1 MEPIYIED
9 EQRKRTYKEV
19 VPEIDRSAFVFRS
32 FSKKEIHDVRHLHG
46 EMELILIRN
55 GKGIKTIGD
64 LSLPCNDGDVTL
76 IGPGVP
82 HYYIVDPADP
92 SKPVEAWVIQW
103 NKYVFGTRFFEY
115 TECYHLRK
123 LMEAS
128 SKGVCFSTRTMQ
140 KTHEMWNQLAC
151 AERTDRIVIFVKL
164 LGILA
169 YPATYM
175 PLAGANAWLGS
186 TPKQSDRMS
195 KVKEHIH
202 AHYKESIPL
211 SQMAALAGLSK
222 PAFCNLFR
230 KSTGT
235 HFTDYLTETRLGHAA
250 KLLAETDLPVN
261 AIYDQCGF
269 TNQAYFN
276 RRFRAYFNRSP
287 LEYRRRL
294 KE

>member
-1 MEPIYIED
+1 MKPVYIED
-9 EQRKRTYKEV
+9 QQRKRTYQEV
-19 VPEIDRSAFVFRS
+19 VPDIDRSAFVFRI
-32 FSKKEIHDVRHLHG
+32 FSEKEIHDVRHLHG

-55 GKGIKTIGD
+55 GHGTKTIGD
-64 LSLPCNDGDVTL
+64 LSLPCIDGDVTL

-82 HYYIVDPADP
+82 HFYTVDPADA

-115 TECYHLRK
+115 TECYHLHK

-128 SKGVCFSTRTMQ
+128 AKGVCFSSRTIQ
-140 KTHEMWNQLAC
+140 KTHEVWNQLTR
-151 AERTDRIVIFVKL
+151 AERTDRIVLFLKL

-175 PLAGANAWLGS
+175 PLAGATAWPES
-186 TPKQSDRMS
+186 TPKPPERLS
-195 KVKEHIH
+195 KVIEHIH
-202 AHYKESIPL
+202 RYYNEPTPV
-211 SQMAALAGLSK
+211 SQMAALVGLSN

-250 KLLAETDLPVN
+250 RLLAETDLPVN

-269 TNQAYFN
+269 ANQSYFN
-276 RRFRAYFNRSP
+276 RRFRAYFRCSP